1 MVGIKVVTED
11 DWSVWRSLRL
21 RALQEAAFAFGSTY
35 EEWKDAPEPRWRQR
49 FHNRTAVNIVAD
61 RHGSGH
67 EILMK
72 KALNASSQ

>member
-1 MVGIKVVTED
+1 MVGINVLTED

-35 EEWKDAPEPRWRQR
+35 EDWKDAPEPQWRQR
-49 FHNRTAVNIVAD
+49 LHDPNAANIVAD